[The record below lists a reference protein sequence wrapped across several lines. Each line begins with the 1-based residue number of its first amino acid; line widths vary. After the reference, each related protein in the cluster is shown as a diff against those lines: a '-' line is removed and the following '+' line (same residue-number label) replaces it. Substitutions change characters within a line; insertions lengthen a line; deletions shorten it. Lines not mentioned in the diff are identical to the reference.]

1 MIIFNSNKKSGTVS
15 KSLKYSV
22 VTKHINFDPT
32 MYHPKTIIVNG
43 ALAIRLKDNIY
54 RKS

>member
-1 MIIFNSNKKSGTVS
+1 MIIFNSNKKSGTLS

-22 VTKHINFDPT
+22 VTKHISFDPVK
-32 MYHPKTIIVNG
+32 YHPKTNIVNG
-43 ALAIRLKDNIY
+43 TLAIRLKDNIY